1 MKKSFL
7 ASLLAIVCL
16 LSLTACG
23 GEKTDT
29 ATPSAPEQS
38 EPVLDEQPAPEA
50 EEVCYLPV
58 RIVNCTDIPQEAE
71 ERLGTGSFEET
82 VASYEYD
89 EAGRLLRYATGSN
102 ILTFQ
107 YLDEIALPAVWE
119 ADVWESG
126 EWEEMLAFKD
136 PRWSADR
143 SEIWLDVA
151 YSDAFKGNFYDTE
164 HAYVTADICLSDLQL
179 DEAGR
184 LTAASAT
191 WDTMLGG
198 EVWPLAGCT
207 FDERGNLQFVPLDHE
222 TFTCQ
227 YAPDGQ
233 MNGIVYGETY
243 EGQTTPQTTVRVDE
257 DAISVEMGSE
267 LGMNYT
273 FASVGDGHYRD
284 TRDDRWYELVLDE
297 DGKLIQSAWHAE
309 SSGITYSY
317 TIEYITVPRAQYV
330 GTPVDYTSLCPVLM
344 YEELFL
350 TNSFAE
356 AAGELQL
363 PVTAQLILSFWQ

>member
-1 MKKSFL
+1 MDLRERIDLVKRKL
-7 ASLLAIVCL
+7 WTGLLAVMYL
-16 LSLTACG
+16 LTLTACG
-23 GEKTDT
+23 GKEA
-29 ATPSAPEQS
+29 ATPAAPEQS
-38 EPVLDEQPAPEA
+38 EPITDQQPAPET

-58 RIVNCTDIPQEAE
+58 RIISGADIPAAAE
-71 ERLGTGSFEET
+71 ERLGGDLADNI
-82 VASYEYD
+82 VAAYEYD
-89 EAGRLLRYATGSN
+89 DAGRLLRYETQTLS
-102 ILTFQ
+102 LTFQ
-107 YLDEIALPAVWE
+107 YLDEIALPAVVAVDE
-119 ADVWESG
+119 WESG
-126 EWEEMLAFKD
+126 EWETRVSFEN
-136 PRWSADR
+136 PRWTEDR
-143 SEIWLDVA
+143 SGIVLDA
-151 YSDAFKGNFYDTE
+151 EYSDSVGAG
-164 HAYVTADICLSDLQL
+164 AVAADIQLSDLRL

-198 EVWPLAGCT
+198 EVWPLAGYT
-207 FDERGNLQFVPLDHE
+207 FDERENLQFVPLDHE

-273 FASVGDGHYRD
+273 FASVGDGRYRD
-284 TRDDRWYELVLDE
+284 MRDDRWYELVLDE

-317 TIEYITVPRAQYV
+317 TIEYITVPRARYV